1 MVFMFLFLN
10 ITYPLSHAKYHNA
23 FRNSFPDS
31 VVPNKSTI
39 RRLIERSC
47 ETRSTGE
54 KRRSGRPSVLSNDS
68 LVVFKYVFVCNKLL

>member
-10 ITYPLSHAKYHNA
+10 ITYPLKSYAEYHNA

-31 VVPNKSTI
+31 VVPNKSTVQ
-39 RRLIERSC
+39 RLECSR
-47 ETRSTGE
+47 ETRGSGE

-68 LVVFKYVFVCNKLL
+68 VFVCNKLL